1 MLIKLYDVVVK
12 EHVIIFSIE
21 SVENVKVLLISI
33 IIKNNL
39 LEQILFQKLY
49 EIRSWLFILKLKILH
64 EDTFE
69 LNSREKRLIQNEFDF
84 KLWK

>member
-1 MLIKLYDVVVK
+1 MLIELYDVIVK

-21 SVENVKVLLISI
+21 SVEDIEILLISI
-33 IIKNNL
+33 VIKNNL

-64 EDTFE
+64 EDTFK
-69 LNSREKRLIQNEFDF
+69 LNSCEKRLI
-84 KLWK
+84 